1 LINASDQWRQ
11 LFKVDPMLPSQI
23 ALSEFDKEF
32 DKNDIIK
39 ISSDFVLKDNQYF
52 YGNYFYMD
60 QTFFSF
66 LQSAGVSANLLHI
79 AEKVLSGKR
88 ITIEEGIILYNEG
101 DLSYLSFLADA
112 ACRHH
117 NGDRVYFNRNFHIE
131 PTNICI
137 NHCTFCSYRRKRGQE
152 GSWEY
157 CIDDI
162 REKTESHINSGVTE
176 VHIVGGVHPD
186 RNVFF
191 YAEMLKEVK
200 KILPDVQIKA
210 FTAVEIDAM
219 CRFAGISVAE
229 GLRLLKGAGLDSM
242 PGGGAEI
249 FDEQI
254 RQIIC
259 PDKAASSE
267 WLRIHQTAHQL
278 GIPTNSTMLY
288 GLIEKYEHRIDH
300 MNRLRELQD
309 RTRGFNAFIPLKFHH
324 YNNSF
329 SHIEETTTIED
340 LKNYAVARIF
350 LDNIPHLKA
359 YWPMI
364 GKQVAQMALAFG
376 VDDLDGTIDDST
388 RIYSMAGSAEKNPAA
403 STDELIAMI
412 KGAHRIPVERDTIY
426 NTIRI
431 YN

>member
-1 LINASDQWRQ
+1 MDKSVLPLIKLTGTS
-11 LFKVDPMLPSQI
+11 P
-23 ALSEFDKEF
+23 
-32 DKNDIIK
+32 
-39 ISSDFVLKDNQYF
+39 
-52 YGNYFYMD
+52 G
-60 QTFFSF
+60 
-66 LQSAGVSANLLHI
+66 LLRI
-79 AEKVLSGKR
+79 AEKVLSCER
-88 ITIEEGIILYNEG
+88 ISVDEGINLYEEG
-101 DLSYLSFLADA
+101 DLPYLSLLADA
-112 ACRHH
+112 VCRH
-117 NGDRVYFNRNFHIE
+117 NNENNVYFNRNFHIE
-131 PTNICI
+131 PTNICV
-137 NHCTFCSYRRKRGQE
+137 NHCAFCSYRRKKGEE

-162 REKTESHINSGVTE
+162 REKTTSYLNSGVTE

-186 RNVFF
+186 RNVYF

-200 KILPDVQIKA
+200 KILPTVQIKA
-210 FTAVEIDAM
+210 FTAIEIDAM
-219 CRFAGISVAE
+219 CRFAAVSIE
-229 GLRLLKGAGLDSM
+229 KGLRLLKEAGLDSM

-254 RQIIC
+254 RGKIC
-259 PDKAASSE
+259 PDKTGSKE

-278 GIPTNSTMLY
+278 GIPTNSTILY

-300 MNRLRELQD
+300 MDRLRKLQD
-309 RTRGFNAFIPLKFHH
+309 ETKGFNTFIPLKFRH

-329 SHIEETTTIED
+329 SYIQETTTIED
-340 LKNYAVARIF
+340 LKNYAVSRIF

-364 GKQVAQMALAFG
+364 GKQVAQMSLAFG

-388 RIYSMAGSAEKNPAA
+388 KIYSMAGSAEQNPAA
-403 STDELIAMI
+403 STAELIAMI
-412 KGAHRIPVERDTIY
+412 KGADRTPVERDTVY

>member
-1 LINASDQWRQ
+1 MDKS
-11 LFKVDPMLPSQI
+11 
-23 ALSEFDKEF
+23 ALSLLRLTG
-32 DKNDIIK
+32 
-39 ISSDFVLKDNQYF
+39 ISP
-52 YGNYFYMD
+52 G
-60 QTFFSF
+60 
-66 LQSAGVSANLLHI
+66 LLDI
-79 AEKVLSGKR
+79 AEKVLSGER
-88 ITIEEGIILYNEG
+88 ISIEEGIILFEQG
-101 DLSYLSFLADA
+101 ELPYLSIVADA
-112 ACRHH
+112 VCRHH
-117 NGDRVYFNRNFHIE
+117 NGNQVYFNRNFHIE

-137 NHCTFCSYRRKRGQE
+137 NHCAFCSYRRKKGEE

-162 REKTESHINSGVTE
+162 REKTASYLNTGVTE

-186 RNVFF
+186 RNVYF

-219 CRFAGISVAE
+219 CRFAGISVE
-229 GLRLLKGAGLDSM
+229 QGLMLLKEAGLDSM

-249 FDEQI
+249 FDEPI
-254 RQIIC
+254 RSRIC
-259 PDKAASSE
+259 PDKTGSKE

-300 MNRLRELQD
+300 LDRLRKLQD
-309 RTRGFNAFIPLKFHH
+309 ETKGFNAFIPLKFRH

-329 SHIEETTTIED
+329 SHIQETTTVED
-340 LKNYAVARIF
+340 LKNYAVSRIF

-364 GKQVAQMALAFG
+364 GKQVAQMSLAFG

-388 RIYSMAGSAEKNPAA
+388 KIYSMAGSAEQNPAA
-403 STDELIAMI
+403 STAELIAMI
-412 KGAHRIPVERDTIY
+412 KGADRTPVERDTVY